1 MNGDQ
6 NATSGAHQ
14 YTFSHPENMEVHDCK
29 TADTSHEMEHPS
41 MCTSLLAHMAPA
53 YSTTHSASHCLVS
66 HIAPCPQEPE
76 SSAVAHRIEAP
87 LDTSVT
93 LSLLPTEATPPLP
106 GAATVSHTVQ
116 QTAGGGGALVS
127 HTVTSFQEEDILEVG
142 QEEVDMD
149 IEEAKQMEE
158 AIQEEI
164 IAEDESPAAK
174 SSVEPSTL
182 ESSDL
187 VAHIVQTFG
196 LEGEGEEGMEHKEAP
211 LSAESKQEE
220 EGEEEEEE
228 EMEEEMEEQ
237 LLAAQRRA
245 EEAEAE
251 AEEAMHMEQEK
262 QSQGYNSREEEEAL
276 PPMTVADI
284 LESEERKNMEMMEQQ
299 ESILLEQPQVATSAE
314 EGRGDEE
321 EVSQE
326 QRDLE
331 LRLEDPDEEKS
342 TKENVKPTQS
352 DLQSGSKVE
361 ADNADVIRALNEIQP
376 ESKSTEPTS
385 SHTVAPVSS
394 GNELVSVDGTGVVG
408 GDEERVMADTLAT
421 LATLASLVNGDEKM
435 DINSAM
441 LKMQPEGFSQEE
453 SGTKDIQHVEL
464 VMNNHADG
472 GEKLHG
478 VEVKG
483 GGILE
488 QVRDVEV
495 VVSQHGEVESSMA
508 NQLLAEPGTKKK
520 AAEDDVEKQL
530 EAMHKESEE
539 EMQEQILVED
549 EHMIVGQITSMEE
562 LDQQLNQ
569 HHMKPEQGEDGEPV
583 MTLHNVTKLP
593 PNAGSARIVQ
603 PAEMLEFKAQP
614 SLDAFTEVED
624 LIIHALDTISPF
636 DAKFIS
642 EHMHKREEAQI
653 EKRLNEMDFRKL
665 SFAFG
670 KLPILIFEVVF
681 VNEGILRSRS
691 LMLLTEKQL
700 VSLKCKHEAC
710 NHGPGIEQLKLV
722 YNPKSRFGID
732 TSELCEFIV
741 TNIPGK
747 HMPSLRLNKDK
758 LEQFLDDSKINFH
771 KSAISTFTR
780 KDMKMM
786 NKSSLTMESIKK
798 SDAEPIRIDETGKLT
813 MNAEHEDTLRRI
825 VNAVGKNRWEDAT
838 KLLLAVY
845 DHEIDFDVEDA
856 EIYARIAGYYQL
868 RLDPDQDMGVFSD
881 DEDKCIIYMHK
892 LWQKAM
898 GGESLWK
905 HIARHLPGRTA
916 NQVKNRF
923 NRKAQG
929 DQDLCLENIKKFAF
943 EPTIPATF
951 ENDMAHAFNLT
962 VIPKVVGKDTTDVTT
977 KLQCEA
983 RFLVVGTYKQI
994 FLLPCKETA
1003 LRCTHQNVV
1012 TNSFTYDATRFVDQT
1027 INSIK
1032 ISCSVSL
1039 IIIMLSCSRPDQQ
1052 FVTYIKLTFT
1062 NGLKKAG
1069 LIEDPDEFHFSTT
1082 QYMGE
1087 GIHAIMDRHA
1097 RDR

>member
-1 MNGDQ
+1 MLWICFISIDLLNNIDIRWDVPPSSIGDGERAAKRFKFTEPELVDPEDKPTRTNGDP
-6 NATSGAHQ
+6 NATSGAHR
-14 YTFSHPENMEVHDCK
+14 YIFSQPENMEVEESQTVD
-29 TADTSHEMEHPS
+29 DGHEEDHPS
-41 MCTSLLAHMAPA
+41 LCTSLLAHMAPA
-53 YSTTHSASHCLVS
+53 YSGTTETHCLVS
-66 HIAPCPQEPE
+66 HTAPCPQEPE
-76 SSAVAHRIEAP
+76 PSAVAHRIEAP
-87 LDTSVT
+87 LVTPDTSAT
-93 LSLLPTEATPPLP
+93 LSLLPTQTSPPLP
-106 GAATVSHTVQ
+106 SAALVSHTVQ
-116 QTAGGGGALVS
+116 QMGGEGGTLAS
-127 HTVTSFQEEDILEVG
+127 HTVSTFQETGEEILEVG
-142 QEEVDMD
+142 QEEIDMD

-158 AIQEEI
+158 AIQDETMAEE
-164 IAEDESPAAK
+164 ESPAAESTVK
-174 SSVEPSTL
+174 PSTL

-196 LEGEGEEGMEHKEAP
+196 LEGDGEEGMEQKEAP

-220 EGEEEEEE
+220 EEEEE
-228 EMEEEMEEQ
+228 EEEMEEQ

-251 AEEAMHMEQEK
+251 AEEAMHMEQQQQEAK
-262 QSQGYNSREEEEAL
+262 QEEEETL

-299 ESILLEQPQVATSAE
+299 QSIPLEQPQVATSAE
-314 EGRGDEE
+314 EVQGDEG

-326 QRDLE
+326 QKDLE
-331 LRLEDPDEEKS
+331 LRLEEPDEEKS
-342 TKENVKPTQS
+342 TADSE
-352 DLQSGSKVE
+352 QSGSKVE
-361 ADNADVIRALNEIQP
+361 AENADVIRALNEIQP
-376 ESKSTEPTS
+376 ESKSSEPAS
-385 SHTVAPVSS
+385 SHDVAPAVSS
-394 GNELVSVDGTGVVG
+394 SSEAVSVEQTGAVG

-421 LATLASLVNGDEKM
+421 LATLASLVNGDEKI

-453 SGTKDIQHVEL
+453 SGTRDIQHVEL
-464 VMNNHADG
+464 VMSNHADG
-472 GEKLHG
+472 EKG
-478 VEVKG
+478 G
-483 GGILE
+483 NGGILE

-495 VVSQHGEVESSMA
+495 VVSQPGEVDSSMV
-508 NQLLAEPGTKKK
+508 NQLLAEPGSKKK
-520 AAEDDVEKQL
+520 EGGTAEDEVEKQL
-530 EAMHKESEE
+530 EAMHKDSEE
-539 EMQEQILVED
+539 DVQEQILVED

-569 HHMKPEQGEDGEPV
+569 HHMKPEQGEEGEPV

-813 MNAEHEDTLRRI
+813 MNSDHEDTLRRI

-856 EIYARIAGYYQL
+856 EIYARIAGHYQL

-881 DEDKCIIYMHK
+881 DEDKCIIYMHR

-1012 TNSFTYDATRFVDQT
+1012 TNSFTYDATRCVHD
-1027 INSIK
+1027 ID
-1032 ISCSVSL
+1032 CSVYL
-1039 IIIMLSCSRPDQQ
+1039 NLMPQAGPAICDIYQADVHKWAEEGRPD
-1052 FVTYIKLTFT
+1052 
-1062 NGLKKAG
+1062 
-1069 LIEDPDEFHFSTT
+1069 
-1082 QYMGE
+1082 
-1087 GIHAIMDRHA
+1087 
-1097 RDR
+1097 

>member
-1 MNGDQ
+1 
-6 NATSGAHQ
+6 
-14 YTFSHPENMEVHDCK
+14 V
-29 TADTSHEMEHPS
+29 
-41 MCTSLLAHMAPA
+41 
-53 YSTTHSASHCLVS
+53 
-66 HIAPCPQEPE
+66 
-76 SSAVAHRIEAP
+76 
-87 LDTSVT
+87 
-93 LSLLPTEATPPLP
+93 
-106 GAATVSHTVQ
+106 
-116 QTAGGGGALVS
+116 
-127 HTVTSFQEEDILEVG
+127 
-142 QEEVDMD
+142 
-149 IEEAKQMEE
+149 
-158 AIQEEI
+158 
-164 IAEDESPAAK
+164 
-174 SSVEPSTL
+174 
-182 ESSDL
+182 
-187 VAHIVQTFG
+187 
-196 LEGEGEEGMEHKEAP
+196 
-211 LSAESKQEE
+211 EE
-220 EGEEEEEE
+220 E
-228 EMEEEMEEQ
+228 EEEMEEQ

-251 AEEAMHMEQEK
+251 AEEAMHMEQQQQAK
-262 QSQGYNSREEEEAL
+262 QGYNLQEEEAL
-276 PPMTVADI
+276 PTMTVADI

-299 ESILLEQPQVATSAE
+299 ESISLEQPKVEE
-314 EGRGDEE
+314 EGGCRD

-326 QRDLE
+326 QKDLE
-331 LRLEDPDEEKS
+331 LRLEEPNEEKS
-342 TKENVKPTQS
+342 SENVKSTQS
-352 DLQSGSKVE
+352 DHPPGSKLE
-361 ADNADVIRALNEIQP
+361 AENADVIRALNEIQP
-376 ESKSTEPTS
+376 ESTSINSEPS
-385 SHTVAPVSS
+385 PPVAPVV
-394 GNELVSVDGTGVVG
+394 NETVEPVPAVAGT
-408 GDEERVMADTLAT
+408 EERVMADTADTLAT

-441 LKMQPEGFSQEE
+441 LRMQPEGFSQEVT
-453 SGTKDIQHVEL
+453 GPRNIQHVEL
-464 VMNNHADG
+464 VMNDQL
-472 GEKLHG
+472 ESKKLPG
-478 VEVKG
+478 DV

-495 VVSQHGEVESSMA
+495 VVSR
-508 NQLLAEPGTKKK
+508 PGTEKSGT
-520 AAEDDVEKQL
+520 AEDDVEKQL

-549 EHMIVGQITSMEE
+549 EDMIVGQITSMEE

-569 HHMKPEQGEDGEPV
+569 HHMKPEQGEEGEPV

-603 PAEMLEFKAQP
+603 PSEMLELKVQP

-732 TSELCEFIV
+732 TGELCEFIV

-747 HMPSLRLNKDK
+747 HMPSLRLNKDT

-786 NKSSLTMESIKK
+786 NKSSLTMKSIKK
-798 SDAEPIRIDETGKLT
+798 TDAEPIRIDETGRLT
-813 MNAEHEDTLRRI
+813 MNSEHEDTLRRI

-868 RLDPDQDMGVFSD
+868 RLDPDQDLGVFSD

-892 LWQKAM
+892 LWQKAI

-905 HIARHLPGRTA
+905 QIARYLPGRTA

-951 ENDMAHAFNLT
+951 ENNMAHAFNLT
-962 VIPKVVGKDTTDVTT
+962 VMPKVVGKDTDVTT

-1003 LRCTHQNVV
+1003 IRCTPPNVV
-1012 TNSFTYDATRFVDQT
+1012 TNSFTYDAT
-1027 INSIK
+1027 
-1032 ISCSVSL
+1032 
-1039 IIIMLSCSRPDQQ
+1039 RPDQQ

-1097 RDR
+1097 RDRFIVPKDEFMHLNRKSGDAGDIIPTKRKYTRRSEVHQPFKVRILPPSQKRGRRST

>member
-1 MNGDQ
+1 MSNRWDVPPSEEGERASKRFKHTDPEAAVRRTNGDRKEIPRSSFSQ
-6 NATSGAHQ
+6 LESMDVEDGANPP
-14 YTFSHPENMEVHDCK
+14 FLS
-29 TADTSHEMEHPS
+29 
-41 MCTSLLAHMAPA
+41 TSLLAHMAPD
-53 YSTTHSASHCLVS
+53 YQLRSHCLVS
-66 HIAPCPQEPE
+66 HTAPCSQESV
-76 SSAVAHRIEAP
+76 SSFVSHRIEDPSADP
-87 LDTSVT
+87 SV
-93 LSLLPTEATPPLP
+93 LSLIP
-106 GAATVSHTVQ
+106 GAATVTHAVQ
-116 QTAGGGGALVS
+116 QVAGDGGALAS
-127 HTVTSFQEEDILEVG
+127 HTVTTFQED
-142 QEEVDMD
+142 VDM
-149 IEEAKQMEE
+149 

-164 IAEDESPAAK
+164 MAEEK
-174 SSVEPSTL
+174 STEKSSTL

-196 LEGEGEEGMEHKEAP
+196 LEGEGEESMGQLEHKENP
-211 LSAESKQEE
+211 LCGEDKVEVEVVEE
-220 EGEEEEEE
+220 E
-228 EMEEEMEEQ
+228 EEEMEEQ

-251 AEEAMHMEQEK
+251 AEEAMHMEQQQQAK
-262 QSQGYNSREEEEAL
+262 QGYNLQEEEAL
-276 PPMTVADI
+276 PTMTVADI
-284 LESEERKNMEMMEQQ
+284 LESEERKNMEVMEQQ
-299 ESILLEQPQVATSAE
+299 ESISLEQPKVEE
-314 EGRGDEE
+314 EGGCRD

-326 QRDLE
+326 QKDLE
-331 LRLEDPDEEKS
+331 LRLEEPNEEKS
-342 TKENVKPTQS
+342 SENVKSTQS
-352 DLQSGSKVE
+352 DHPPGSKLE
-361 ADNADVIRALNEIQP
+361 AENADVIRALNEIQP
-376 ESKSTEPTS
+376 ESTSINSEPS
-385 SHTVAPVSS
+385 PPVAPVV
-394 GNELVSVDGTGVVG
+394 NETVEPVPAVAGT
-408 GDEERVMADTLAT
+408 EERVMADTADTLAT

-441 LKMQPEGFSQEE
+441 LRMQPEGFSQEVT
-453 SGTKDIQHVEL
+453 GPRNIQHVEL
-464 VMNNHADG
+464 VMNDQL
-472 GEKLHG
+472 ESKKLPG
-478 VEVKG
+478 DV

-495 VVSQHGEVESSMA
+495 VVSR
-508 NQLLAEPGTKKK
+508 PGTEKSGT
-520 AAEDDVEKQL
+520 AEDDVEKQL

-549 EHMIVGQITSMEE
+549 EDMIVGQITSMEE

-569 HHMKPEQGEDGEPV
+569 HHMKPEQGEEGEPV

-603 PAEMLEFKAQP
+603 PSEMLELKVQP

-732 TSELCEFIV
+732 TGELCEFIV

-747 HMPSLRLNKDK
+747 HMPSLRLNKDT

-786 NKSSLTMESIKK
+786 NKSSLTMKSIKK
-798 SDAEPIRIDETGKLT
+798 TDAEPIRIDETGRLT
-813 MNAEHEDTLRRI
+813 MNSEHEDTLRRI

-868 RLDPDQDMGVFSD
+868 RLDPDQDLGVFSD

-892 LWQKAM
+892 LWQKAI

-905 HIARHLPGRTA
+905 QIARYLPGRTA

-951 ENDMAHAFNLT
+951 ENNMAHAFNLT
-962 VIPKVVGKDTTDVTT
+962 VMPKVVGKDTDVTT

-1003 LRCTHQNVV
+1003 IRCTPPNVV
-1012 TNSFTYDATRFVDQT
+1012 TNSFTYDATRSGQ
-1027 INSIK
+1027 
-1032 ISCSVSL
+1032 ISFNPYH
-1039 IIIMLSCSRPDQQ
+1039 M
-1052 FVTYIKLTFT
+1052 FYK
-1062 NGLKKAG
+1062 
-1069 LIEDPDEFHFSTT
+1069 
-1082 QYMGE
+1082 
-1087 GIHAIMDRHA
+1087 
-1097 RDR
+1097 

>member
-1 MNGDQ
+1 MVNPEEEVTRTNGDR
-6 NATSGAHQ
+6 NATSGAHR
-14 YTFSHPENMEVHDCK
+14 YTFSQPEKMEVDERQTVDASC
-29 TADTSHEMEHPS
+29 PYQ
-41 MCTSLLAHMAPA
+41 CTSLLAHMAPPA
-53 YSTTHSASHCLVS
+53 HPPTTGSHCLVS
-66 HIAPCPQEPE
+66 HTAPCLREPE
-76 SSAVAHRIEAP
+76 SSAVSHRIEAP
-87 LDTSVT
+87 LEIRDTSVT
-93 LSLLPTEATPPLP
+93 PSLLPMQTTSPLP

-116 QTAGGGGALVS
+116 QMAGEGNASAS
-127 HTVTSFQEEDILEVG
+127 HTVATFHETGE
-142 QEEVDMD
+142 EEVEMD
-149 IEEAKQMEE
+149 TEEAKQMEE

-164 IAEDESPAAK
+164 MGEEESPAADSTLK
-174 SSVEPSTL
+174 ASTL

-196 LEGEGEEGMEHKEAP
+196 LEGEGEEGLEQKEAP
-211 LSAESKQEE
+211 LSAESRQ
-220 EGEEEEEE
+220 EEEEEE
-228 EMEEEMEEQ
+228 DEMEEQ

-251 AEEAMHMEQEK
+251 AEEAMHMEQEQEK
-262 QSQGYNSREEEEAL
+262 ATQSQGYNHREEEEAL

-299 ESILLEQPQVATSAE
+299 ESVLLEQPQVAISSE
-314 EGRGDEE
+314 EGRGNEE

-326 QRDLE
+326 QKDLE
-331 LRLEDPDEEKS
+331 LRLEEPDEEKS
-342 TKENVKPTQS
+342 AVDMKPTQS
-352 DLQSGSKVE
+352 GQSSGSKVE
-361 ADNADVIRALNEIQP
+361 AENADVIRALNEIQP
-376 ESKSTEPTS
+376 ESKSTS
-385 SHTVAPVSS
+385 SNVVAPVSS
-394 GNELVSVDGTGVVG
+394 SNEAVSVEQAAAVG

-453 SGTKDIQHVEL
+453 SVTRDIQHVEL
-464 VMNNHADG
+464 LMDNHVDG
-472 GEKLHG
+472 EQLQG
-478 VEVKG
+478 VEVKAG
-483 GGILE
+483 NGGILE

-495 VVSQHGEVESSMA
+495 VVSQPGEVESSMV
-508 NQLLAEPGTKKK
+508 NQLLAEPGMKKK
-520 AAEDDVEKQL
+520 VGGSAEDDVEKQL
-530 EAMHKESEE
+530 EAMHKEAEE
-539 EMQEQILVED
+539 DMQEQILVED

-569 HHMKPEQGEDGEPV
+569 HHMKPEQGEEGEPV

-603 PAEMLEFKAQP
+603 PAEMLEFKGQP

-732 TSELCEFIV
+732 TGELCEFIV

-813 MNAEHEDTLRRI
+813 MNPDHEDTLRRI

-1003 LRCTHQNVV
+1003 LRCTHQNVA
-1012 TNSFTYDATRFVDQT
+1012 TNSFTYDATRFVE
-1027 INSIK
+1027 K
-1032 ISCSVSL
+1032 
-1039 IIIMLSCSRPDQQ
+1039 
-1052 FVTYIKLTFT
+1052 
-1062 NGLKKAG
+1062 
-1069 LIEDPDEFHFSTT
+1069 
-1082 QYMGE
+1082 
-1087 GIHAIMDRHA
+1087 
-1097 RDR
+1097 

>member
-1 MNGDQ
+1 MVVSTVS
-6 NATSGAHQ
+6 TSQAG
-14 YTFSHPENMEVHDCK
+14 
-29 TADTSHEMEHPS
+29 
-41 MCTSLLAHMAPA
+41 
-53 YSTTHSASHCLVS
+53 
-66 HIAPCPQEPE
+66 
-76 SSAVAHRIEAP
+76 
-87 LDTSVT
+87 
-93 LSLLPTEATPPLP
+93 PPIP
-106 GAATVSHTVQ
+106 GAATLSHSVQ
-116 QTAGGGGALVS
+116 EMAGSGVGVASAS
-127 HTVTSFQEEDILEVG
+127 HSVANFQRSEEENIEVG
-142 QEEVDMD
+142 KEEVEMD
-149 IEEAKQMEE
+149 VEVTQQVEEG
-158 AIQEEI
+158 IQEEMM
-164 IAEDESPAAK
+164 AEEQSQLGGGEEK
-174 SSVEPSTL
+174 SSTL

-196 LEGEGEEGMEHKEAP
+196 LQGEEGMEPKD
-211 LSAESKQEE
+211 SKP
-220 EGEEEEEE
+220 EEEEE
-228 EMEEEMEEQ
+228 EMEE

-251 AEEAMHMEQEK
+251 AEEAMHMEQQQK
-262 QSQGYNSREEEEAL
+262 GYTSQQEEEEAL

-299 ESILLEQPQVATSAE
+299 GSNLLEKPQVAASAE
-314 EGRGDEE
+314 EERGEE

-326 QRDLE
+326 QKDLE
-331 LRLEDPDEEKS
+331 LRLEEPEEEKAV
-342 TKENVKPTQS
+342 EDDKPAQS
-352 DLQSGSKVE
+352 EQLSSNVE
-361 ADNADVIRALNEIQP
+361 AANADVIRALNEIQP
-376 ESKSTEPTS
+376 DSTSANNPQVAQVGVNNEAVAVEPGQ
-385 SHTVAPVSS
+385 VAEP
-394 GNELVSVDGTGVVG
+394 
-408 GDEERVMADTLAT
+408 GDEEKVMADTLAT

-441 LKMQPEGFSQEE
+441 LKMEE
-453 SGTKDIQHVEL
+453 SGASRDIQHVEL
-464 VMNNHADG
+464 VVKDQVG
-472 GEKLHG
+472 GEKGL
-478 VEVKG
+478 EVKEG
-483 GGILE
+483 GGSILE
-488 QVRDVEV
+488 QVKDVEV
-495 VVSQHGEVESSMA
+495 VVSQPGEVVESTMV
-508 NQLLAEPGTKKK
+508 NQLLAEPGVENKPT
-520 AAEDDVEKQL
+520 EDDVEKQL
-530 EAMHKESEE
+530 EAMHKESKEEE

-549 EHMIVGQITSMEE
+549 EDMIVGQITSMDE

-569 HHMKPEQGEDGEPV
+569 HHMKPEEDEPV

-603 PAEMLEFKAQP
+603 PAEMLEVKAQP

-624 LIIHALDTISPF
+624 LIIHALDTVSPF

-653 EKRLNEMDFRKL
+653 EKRLNEMDFRKR

-681 VNEGILRSRS
+681 VNEGIMRSRS
-691 LMLLTEKQL
+691 LMLLTAKQL
-700 VSLKCKHEAC
+700 ISLKCKHEAY
-710 NHGPGIEQLKLV
+710 NYGPGIEQLKLV

-732 TSELCEFIV
+732 TNELCDFII

-786 NKSSLTMESIKK
+786 NKDSLTMESIKK
-798 SDAEPIRIDETGKLT
+798 TDAEPIRIDETGKLT

-825 VNAVGKNRWEDAT
+825 VNAVGKNRWEDST

-868 RLDPDQDMGVFSD
+868 RLDPDQEMGVFSE

-892 LWQKAM
+892 LWQKSI
-898 GGESLWK
+898 GGEALWK
-905 HIARHLPGRTA
+905 QIARYLPGRTA

-923 NRKAQG
+923 NRKPVG
-929 DQDLCLENIKKFAF
+929 DLDLCLENIKKFAF
-943 EPTIPATF
+943 EPSMPATF

-1003 LRCTHQNVV
+1003 IRCTPPNVV
-1012 TNSFTYDATRFVDQT
+1012 TNSFTYDA
-1027 INSIK
+1027 N
-1032 ISCSVSL
+1032 
-1039 IIIMLSCSRPDQQ
+1039 RPDQQ

-1087 GIHAIMDRHA
+1087 GIHAIMERHA

>member
-1 MNGDQ
+1 MVVMLWIHTYIPIQLSNNLDNRWDVPPSSIEDGERAAKRFKFTEPHVVNPEDEATKTNG
-6 NATSGAHQ
+6 NRNVTSSDNR
-14 YTFSHPENMEVHDCK
+14 YTFSQPENMEVEDCK
-29 TADTSHEMEHPS
+29 TADTSHEMDHPS

-66 HIAPCPQEPE
+66 HTAPCPQEPE

-87 LDTSVT
+87 LLARDTSVT
-93 LSLLPTEATPPLP
+93 LLPTQTTPPLP
-106 GAATVSHTVQ
+106 GAATVSHIVQ
-116 QTAGGGGALVS
+116 QMGGGGGALVS
-127 HTVTSFQEEDILEVG
+127 HTVTSFQESEEDIREVG

-149 IEEAKQMEE
+149 IEEGKQMEE

-164 IAEDESPAAK
+164 MAEDE
-174 SSVEPSTL
+174 STL

-211 LSAESKQEE
+211 MSAESKQEE
-220 EGEEEEEE
+220 EE
-228 EMEEEMEEQ
+228 EEEMEEQ

-251 AEEAMHMEQEK
+251 AEEAMHMEEQK
-262 QSQGYNSREEEEAL
+262 QRQGYNLREEEEAL

-299 ESILLEQPQVATSAE
+299 ESILLEQPQVATSGE
-314 EGRGDEE
+314 EGGGDEE

-326 QRDLE
+326 QMDLE
-331 LRLEDPDEEKS
+331 LRLEEPGEEKS

-352 DLQSGSKVE
+352 ENQSESKVE

-385 SHTVAPVSS
+385 SHTVAPTSS
-394 GNELVSVDGTGVVG
+394 GNEGVSVDATDVVG
-408 GDEERVMADTLAT
+408 RDEERVMADTLAT

-453 SGTKDIQHVEL
+453 SGTRDIQHVEL
-464 VMNNHADG
+464 VMNNQADG
-472 GEKLHG
+472 DGEKVEG

-495 VVSQHGEVESSMA
+495 VVSQPGEVEPSMV
-508 NQLLAEPGTKKK
+508 NHLLAEPGTKKK
-520 AAEDDVEKQL
+520 AAEDEVEKQL
-530 EAMHKESEE
+530 EAMHKDSED

-569 HHMKPEQGEDGEPV
+569 HHMKPEQGEEGEPV

-603 PAEMLEFKAQP
+603 PAEMLEFKGQP

-798 SDAEPIRIDETGKLT
+798 LDADPIRIDETGKLT
-813 MNAEHEDTLRRI
+813 MNADHEDTLRRI

-962 VIPKVVGKDTTDVTT
+962 VMPKVVGKDTTDVTT

-1012 TNSFTYDATRFVDQT
+1012 TNSFTYDDTRSVDQP
-1027 INSIK
+1027 INSI
-1032 ISCSVSL
+1032 
-1039 IIIMLSCSRPDQQ
+1039 
-1052 FVTYIKLTFT
+1052 
-1062 NGLKKAG
+1062 
-1069 LIEDPDEFHFSTT
+1069 
-1082 QYMGE
+1082 
-1087 GIHAIMDRHA
+1087 
-1097 RDR
+1097 